1 MAVTGR
7 MVPVGDGEYHYRCGK
22 CKQAKPIEDFYIRPG
37 TKQRPGEVSSYCRAC
52 QRAYVKEYAKTRESK
67 RPRRKDPVT
76 GTWVKPEKAWRPT
89 LNIKDERLRLVAENK
104 AHELQMSV
112 STLASLVFSH
122 WLGGNLQLK
131 PEVAEKMAKEQQ
143 AEELKFEV
151 ERRTWDRRSQ
161 VRRAAV
167 ERRKWRREVG
177 LVTAEDFRGLAG
189 LPQVKE
195 EAPQE

>member
-67 RPRRKDPVT
+67 RPRRKDP
-76 GTWVKPEKAWRPT
+76 
-89 LNIKDERLRLVAENK
+89 
-104 AHELQMSV
+104 ELQMSV